1 MISVKDKKADKE
13 SMKERFGGEG
23 GPSFLYEDG
32 RVKAVRKTPHRSL
45 LSIYCALMD
54 TDCPS
59 LPKVLSIEATAKSL
73 TVVEEYI
80 PGRTLQQVID
90 QRQGAEEEA
99 VFALGRDI
107 CAALQVIHSMTPP
120 VIHRDIKPSNIILS
134 DSGRYVLID
143 FDASRRFAEEAAE
156 DTVLLGTFG
165 YAAPEQYGFGQT
177 GPESDI
183 YSLGATLYEAAEG
196 KPYAAGAEIS
206 CPMGRIIK
214 KCLEFSAR
222 DRYSSADEL
231 LKDLGAKKKKPF
243 IPRAAPV
250 ILALLL
256 GFCSGLAA
264 GRGVRPEEEAQT
276 RSEAPPAVETAVETA
291 SSDAEIPCTC
301 ELITRP
307 NDARLDGHSMFDYP
321 GAEFLPKSVSGVTE
335 FPLTLD
341 IKVLAP
347 VYSKECKAK
356 VHTAQH
362 WEYSVPKGQEGE
374 TITGDKITVDGP
386 GEYYIF
392 YYCPDFNGTGYGAD
406 FGFKVR

>member
-1 MISVKDKKADKE
+1 
-13 SMKERFGGEG
+13 
-23 GPSFLYEDG
+23 
-32 RVKAVRKTPHRSL
+32 
-45 LSIYCALMD
+45 
-54 TDCPS
+54 
-59 LPKVLSIEATAKSL
+59 
-73 TVVEEYI
+73 
-80 PGRTLQQVID
+80 
-90 QRQGAEEEA
+90 
-99 VFALGRDI
+99 
-107 CAALQVIHSMTPP
+107 
-120 VIHRDIKPSNIILS
+120 
-134 DSGRYVLID
+134 
-143 FDASRRFAEEAAE
+143 
-156 DTVLLGTFG
+156 
-165 YAAPEQYGFGQT
+165 
-177 GPESDI
+177 
-183 YSLGATLYEAAEG
+183 
-196 KPYAAGAEIS
+196 
-206 CPMGRIIK
+206 MGRIIK

-256 GFCSGLAA
+256 GFCSGLAT

-276 RSEAPPAVETAVETA
+276 RSEAQPAVETAVETA

>member
-1 MISVKDKKADKE
+1 MT
-13 SMKERFGGEG
+13 
-23 GPSFLYEDG
+23 L
-32 RVKAVRKTPHRSL
+32 RK
-45 LSIYCALMD
+45 
-54 TDCPS
+54 
-59 LPKVLSIEATAKSL
+59 
-73 TVVEEYI
+73 
-80 PGRTLQQVID
+80 
-90 QRQGAEEEA
+90 
-99 VFALGRDI
+99 FAG
-107 CAALQVIHSMTPP
+107 
-120 VIHRDIKPSNIILS
+120 
-134 DSGRYVLID
+134 
-143 FDASRRFAEEAAE
+143 
-156 DTVLLGTFG
+156 
-165 YAAPEQYGFGQT
+165 
-177 GPESDI
+177 
-183 YSLGATLYEAAEG
+183 
-196 KPYAAGAEIS
+196 
-206 CPMGRIIK
+206 
-214 KCLEFSAR
+214 
-222 DRYSSADEL
+222 
-231 LKDLGAKKKKPF
+231 
-243 IPRAAPV
+243 
-250 ILALLL
+250 LALLL

-291 SSDAEIPCTC
+291 CSDAEIPCTC

-386 GEYYIF
+386 GEYYFF

>member
-1 MISVKDKKADKE
+1 M
-13 SMKERFGGEG
+13 
-23 GPSFLYEDG
+23 
-32 RVKAVRKTPHRSL
+32 
-45 LSIYCALMD
+45 
-54 TDCPS
+54 
-59 LPKVLSIEATAKSL
+59 
-73 TVVEEYI
+73 
-80 PGRTLQQVID
+80 
-90 QRQGAEEEA
+90 
-99 VFALGRDI
+99 
-107 CAALQVIHSMTPP
+107 
-120 VIHRDIKPSNIILS
+120 
-134 DSGRYVLID
+134 
-143 FDASRRFAEEAAE
+143 
-156 DTVLLGTFG
+156 
-165 YAAPEQYGFGQT
+165 
-177 GPESDI
+177 
-183 YSLGATLYEAAEG
+183 
-196 KPYAAGAEIS
+196 
-206 CPMGRIIK
+206 
-214 KCLEFSAR
+214 
-222 DRYSSADEL
+222 
-231 LKDLGAKKKKPF
+231 GAKKKKPF

-301 ELITRP
+301 ELITHP

>member
-1 MISVKDKKADKE
+1 M
-13 SMKERFGGEG
+13 
-23 GPSFLYEDG
+23 
-32 RVKAVRKTPHRSL
+32 
-45 LSIYCALMD
+45 
-54 TDCPS
+54 
-59 LPKVLSIEATAKSL
+59 
-73 TVVEEYI
+73 
-80 PGRTLQQVID
+80 
-90 QRQGAEEEA
+90 
-99 VFALGRDI
+99 
-107 CAALQVIHSMTPP
+107 
-120 VIHRDIKPSNIILS
+120 
-134 DSGRYVLID
+134 
-143 FDASRRFAEEAAE
+143 
-156 DTVLLGTFG
+156 
-165 YAAPEQYGFGQT
+165 
-177 GPESDI
+177 
-183 YSLGATLYEAAEG
+183 
-196 KPYAAGAEIS
+196 
-206 CPMGRIIK
+206 
-214 KCLEFSAR
+214 
-222 DRYSSADEL
+222 
-231 LKDLGAKKKKPF
+231 GAKKKKPF

-276 RSEAPPAVETAVETA
+276 RSEAPPAVETA
-291 SSDAEIPCTC
+291 SSDVEIPCTC

>member
-1 MISVKDKKADKE
+1 
-13 SMKERFGGEG
+13 
-23 GPSFLYEDG
+23 
-32 RVKAVRKTPHRSL
+32 
-45 LSIYCALMD
+45 
-54 TDCPS
+54 
-59 LPKVLSIEATAKSL
+59 
-73 TVVEEYI
+73 
-80 PGRTLQQVID
+80 
-90 QRQGAEEEA
+90 
-99 VFALGRDI
+99 
-107 CAALQVIHSMTPP
+107 
-120 VIHRDIKPSNIILS
+120 
-134 DSGRYVLID
+134 
-143 FDASRRFAEEAAE
+143 
-156 DTVLLGTFG
+156 
-165 YAAPEQYGFGQT
+165 
-177 GPESDI
+177 
-183 YSLGATLYEAAEG
+183 
-196 KPYAAGAEIS
+196 
-206 CPMGRIIK
+206 MGRIIK

-276 RSEAPPAVETAVETA
+276 RSEAPPAVETAVGTA
-291 SSDAEIPCTC
+291 SFDAEIPCTC

>member
-1 MISVKDKKADKE
+1 MTLKDDFAAKSPITFVYGA
-13 SMKERFGGEG
+13 
-23 GPSFLYEDG
+23 DG
-32 RVKAVRKTPHRSL
+32 RVCATQRRISSSAVPLYS
-45 LSIYCALMD
+45 ALMGLNS
-54 TDCPS
+54 PR
-59 LPKVLSIEATAKSL
+59 LPKVISVREDDEGA
-73 TVVEEYI
+73 VVTEGYI
-80 PGRTLQQVID
+80 DGVTLRRALDNGRL
-90 QRQGAEEEA
+90 GEEELRRLA
-99 VFALGRDI
+99 IDI
-107 CAALQVIHSMTPP
+107 CSALSLLHSSRPP
-120 VIHRDIKPSNIILS
+120 IIHRDIKPENIICA
-134 DSGRYVLID
+134 DGGGYVLID
-143 FDASRRFAEEAAE
+143 FDASRLFKPEATS
-156 DTVLLGTFG
+156 DTVTLGTNG

-406 FGFKVR
+406 FGFEVR

>member
-1 MISVKDKKADKE
+1 MTLKDDFAAKSPITFVYGA
-13 SMKERFGGEG
+13 
-23 GPSFLYEDG
+23 DG
-32 RVKAVRKTPHRSL
+32 RVCATQRRISSSAVPLYS
-45 LSIYCALMD
+45 ALMGLNS
-54 TDCPS
+54 PR
-59 LPKVLSIEATAKSL
+59 LPKVISVREDDEGA
-73 TVVEEYI
+73 VVTEGYI
-80 PGRTLQQVID
+80 DGVTLRRALDNGR
-90 QRQGAEEEA
+90 
-99 VFALGRDI
+99 LGEDELRRLAIDI
-107 CAALQVIHSMTPP
+107 CSALSLLHSSRPP
-120 VIHRDIKPSNIILS
+120 IIHRDIKPENIICA
-134 DSGRYVLID
+134 DGGGYVLID
-143 FDASRRFAEEAAE
+143 FDASRLFKPEATS
-156 DTVLLGTFG
+156 DTVTLGTNG

-183 YSLGATLYEAAEG
+183 YSLGAV
-196 KPYAAGAEIS
+196 
-206 CPMGRIIK
+206 
-214 KCLEFSAR
+214 
-222 DRYSSADEL
+222 
-231 LKDLGAKKKKPF
+231 
-243 IPRAAPV
+243 PV

-276 RSEAPPAVETAVETA
+276 RSEAPPTVETAVETA